1 MDWPNPKTF
10 WSSVASVMVRS
21 TALGVSKIT
30 NGASS
35 WSMQH
40 FFHLRINPFPF
51 GLVKVLRRWS
61 TAAPKMS
68 RRWDR
73 DTILNQTGLQNG
85 ITEHIVM
92 CMARFQ
98 WHVQNII
105 SLCASFVSPF
115 SGVGLLNLETRFKS
129 SNFIFYDL
137 WKNFEN
143 DEAIQSRL
151 AEPDGFISK
160 AVITDYNESP
170 HISWS
175 PQHSASAHFA
185 ALALDPL
192 FVKD

>member
-129 SNFIFYDL
+129 SIKLYLL
-137 WKNFEN
+137 WSLKELW
-143 DEAIQSRL
+143 EWW
-151 AEPDGFISK
+151 G
-160 AVITDYNESP
+160 
-170 HISWS
+170 
-175 PQHSASAHFA
+175 HSVQTRRTWWLHFQGSHHW
-185 ALALDPL
+185 L
-192 FVKD
+192 

>member
-1 MDWPNPKTF
+1 MKTNKNHGLTKPQDSKTF

-21 TALGVSKIT
+21 TAFGVSQIT
-30 NGASS
+30 TGLRVGACNKLN
-35 WSMQH
+35 
-40 FFHLRINPFPF
+40 LRINPFPF
-51 GLVKVLRRWS
+51 SLVKVLRRWS

-73 DTILNQTGLQNG
+73 DTILNQKGLQNG

-129 SNFIFYDL
+129 SIKLYLL
-137 WKNFEN
+137 WSLKELW
-143 DEAIQSRL
+143 EWW
-151 AEPDGFISK
+151 G
-160 AVITDYNESP
+160 
-170 HISWS
+170 
-175 PQHSASAHFA
+175 HSVQTRRTWWLHFQGSHHW
-185 ALALDPL
+185 L
-192 FVKD
+192 